1 MQTQSVGSVNSWLE
15 EEIRVSSNEEFP
27 NVLNV
32 C

>member
-1 MQTQSVGSVNSWLE
+1 MQTISVGSVNSWLE
-15 EEIRVSSNEEFP
+15 EEIRVSSNGGIP